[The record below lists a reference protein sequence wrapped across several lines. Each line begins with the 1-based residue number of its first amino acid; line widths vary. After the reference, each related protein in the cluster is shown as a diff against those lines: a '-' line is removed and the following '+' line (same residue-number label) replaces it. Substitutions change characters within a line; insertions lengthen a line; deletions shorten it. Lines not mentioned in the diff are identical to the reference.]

1 LSLLRIKKEV
11 LEMSLQSEIVLTKA
25 PVPLVFGFQWSVGE
39 MMEKFIKTL
48 ADKKI
53 LGAKCPQCGYV
64 YVPPRWRCGKCYAK
78 VGEKNLTELSGKGT
92 LLSYTTA
99 YVELDGVGN
108 FRELDKPKAIGAI
121 KLESADST
129 IFMPL
134 GEVKPGDLK
143 EGMKVEVVWR
153 EKTKGE
159 LDDIEYFRPVK
170 G

>member
-1 LSLLRIKKEV
+1 
-11 LEMSLQSEIVLTKA
+11 MSSQSEIVLTKA
-25 PVPLVFGFQWSVGE
+25 PVPLVFGFQWSVGK

-48 ADKKI
+48 ADKRI

-78 VGEKNLTELSGKGT
+78 IEEGNLTELSGKGI

-99 YVELDGVGN
+99 YVELDGVGS
-108 FRELDKPKAIGAI
+108 FKELDKPKAIGAI
-121 KLESADST
+121 KLESTDST

-134 GEVKPGDLK
+134 GEVKPGNLK

-153 EKTKGE
+153 EEPKGE
-159 LDDIEYFRPVK
+159 LADIKYFRPVK
-170 G
+170 R